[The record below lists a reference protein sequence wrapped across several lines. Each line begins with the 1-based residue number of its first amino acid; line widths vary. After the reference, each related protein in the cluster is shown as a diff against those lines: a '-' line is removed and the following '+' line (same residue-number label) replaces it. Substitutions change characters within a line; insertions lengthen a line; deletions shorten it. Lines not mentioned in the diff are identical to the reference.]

1 MKTNAELRQLLSA
14 LRQKECD
21 ERVNVNFSPYH
32 SQKVIAEC
40 RLNNVQA
47 KIRQVEAEFDRR
59 RDISVPGPTLTS
71 RIIRQ
76 FSESTCA
83 FGFAQAGL
91 FEPYVQGRLL
101 DSPDPFARNPRRLAL
116 KPHEPGQ
123 RTVQWKEE
131 DKAVAT
137 SENGTSTCRDA
148 ETGEDRAVR
157 SKEKGVESK
166 SSEDTCSC
174 EESSS
179 QESLD
184 EGKKK
189 LGLKIDRHGN
199 VIVSSACCSKGVPFF
214 KLATRIVEKMKKVSG
229 EDYAKNEEEE
239 EAKGE
244 GRESRNEEEDS
255 VIEFRSEEIGVD
267 GKEFEII
274 TIDDDDEDTKNKTFD
289 GGKASIKKERESDA
303 DVGEKVGVGIETG
316 TLRKTD
322 IEENSERIEASV
334 DAGFPIKQETESIE
348 RMIDSDYK
356 DIKQEPAEKGESDQK
371 RSTTTAGVEPKEE
384 AVVWESDAKV
394 KAEPKDYVLVTEK
407 EIVRKPDNIES
418 LGVTSSSKETADE
431 KEDDRALKE
440 EPIAENVPIHQE
452 TANQTI
458 ANRQPSRKSSSDLY
472 KTLNYTVI
480 AKPVNPNKQRKKLEC
495 VSNKNEIDSESQKKD
510 RKRNNIQIVSMMTRV
525 KYNRQFVDFWGSND
539 ANERQIERDFS
550 KSVDKENEN
559 DEDDTCL
566 LSKKEHSSMTRSD
579 EQRESVS
586 MVPTSTETN
595 DDIEKNTLAE
605 KMFPKNRRTNGE

>member
-47 KIRQVEAEFDRR
+47 KIRQVETEFDRR

-91 FEPYVQGRLL
+91 FEPYVQARMS

-137 SENGTSTCRDA
+137 SENGTTTCRDA
-148 ETGEDRAVR
+148 ETGEDCVAR

-189 LGLKIDRHGN
+189 LGLRIDRHGN
-199 VIVSSACCSKGVPFF
+199 VIVSSACCSEGVPLF
-214 KLATRIVEKMKKVSG
+214 KLASRIVEKMKQ
-229 EDYAKNEEEE
+229 KNEGEGV
-239 EAKGE
+239 KGE
-244 GRESRNEEEDS
+244 GRESRDEEEDS
-255 VIEFRSEEIGVD
+255 VIEFRIKEIGVD

-274 TIDDDDEDTKNKTFD
+274 TIDDDDEDTKSKTFD
-289 GGKASIKKERESDA
+289 GGKASIKKERESDT

-322 IEENSERIEASV
+322 IEENSEGIEASV

-356 DIKQEPAEKGESDQK
+356 DIKEEPAEKGESDQK
-371 RSTTTAGVEPKEE
+371 RSTTTAGVEPKKET
-384 AVVWESDAKV
+384 VVWESDAKV
-394 KAEPKDYVLVTEK
+394 KAKAKDYVLVTEK

-418 LGVTSSSKETADE
+418 LGVTSSSKETADDE

-440 EPIAENVPIHQE
+440 EPIVENAPMHQE
-452 TANQTI
+452 TVNQTV

-480 AKPVNPNKQRKKLEC
+480 AKPVSPNKQRKELEC

-510 RKRNNIQIVSMMTRV
+510 RKRKNIQIVSMMTRV
-525 KYNRQFVDFWGSND
+525 KYNKQFVDFWGWKN
-539 ANERQIERDFS
+539 ANERQIERDSS

-559 DEDDTCL
+559 DEDDRCL
-566 LSKKEHSSMTRSD
+566 LSKKEHSSVTRSD
-579 EQRESVS
+579 EQRELVS
-586 MVPTSTETN
+586 MIPTSSETN

-605 KMFPKNRRTNGE
+605 KMFPKSGRMNGE

>member
-47 KIRQVEAEFDRR
+47 KIRQVETEFDRR

-91 FEPYVQGRLL
+91 FEPYVQARMS
-101 DSPDPFARNPRRLAL
+101 DSPDPFARNPRKLAL

-137 SENGTSTCRDA
+137 SENGTTTCRDA
-148 ETGEDRAVR
+148 ETGEDCVAR

-189 LGLKIDRHGN
+189 LGLRIDRHGN
-199 VIVSSACCSKGVPFF
+199 VIVSSACCSEGVPLF
-214 KLATRIVEKMKKVSG
+214 KLASRIVEKMKQ
-229 EDYAKNEEEE
+229 KNEGEGV
-239 EAKGE
+239 KGE
-244 GRESRNEEEDS
+244 GRESRDEEEDS
-255 VIEFRSEEIGVD
+255 VIEFRIKEIGVD

-274 TIDDDDEDTKNKTFD
+274 TIDDDDEDTKSKTFD
-289 GGKASIKKERESDA
+289 GGKASIKKERESDT

-322 IEENSERIEASV
+322 IEENSEGIEASV

-356 DIKQEPAEKGESDQK
+356 DIKEEPAEKGESDQK
-371 RSTTTAGVEPKEE
+371 RSTMTAGVEPKKET
-384 AVVWESDAKV
+384 VVWESDAKV
-394 KAEPKDYVLVTEK
+394 KAKAKDYVLVTEK

-418 LGVTSSSKETADE
+418 LGVTSSSKETADDE

-440 EPIAENVPIHQE
+440 EPIVENAPIHQE
-452 TANQTI
+452 TVNQTV

-480 AKPVNPNKQRKKLEC
+480 AKPVSPNKQRKELEC
-495 VSNKNEIDSESQKKD
+495 VSNKNEIDSEPQKKD
-510 RKRNNIQIVSMMTRV
+510 RKRKNIQIVSMMTRV
-525 KYNRQFVDFWGSND
+525 KYNKQFVDFWGWKN
-539 ANERQIERDFS
+539 ANERQIERDSS

-559 DEDDTCL
+559 DEDDRCL
-566 LSKKEHSSMTRSD
+566 LSKKEHSSVTRSD
-579 EQRESVS
+579 EQRELIS
-586 MVPTSTETN
+586 MISTSSETN

-605 KMFPKNRRTNGE
+605 KMFPKSGRMNGE

>member
-47 KIRQVEAEFDRR
+47 KIRQVETEFDRR

-91 FEPYVQGRLL
+91 FEPYVQARMS
-101 DSPDPFARNPRRLAL
+101 DSPDPFARNPRWLAL

-137 SENGTSTCRDA
+137 SENGTTTCRDA
-148 ETGEDRAVR
+148 ETGEDCVAR

-189 LGLKIDRHGN
+189 LGLRIDRHGN
-199 VIVSSACCSKGVPFF
+199 VIVSSACCSEGVPLF
-214 KLATRIVEKMKKVSG
+214 KLASRIVEKMKQ
-229 EDYAKNEEEE
+229 KNEGEGV
-239 EAKGE
+239 KGE
-244 GRESRNEEEDS
+244 GRESRDEEEDS
-255 VIEFRSEEIGVD
+255 VIEFRIKEIGVD

-274 TIDDDDEDTKNKTFD
+274 TIDDDDEDTKSKTFD
-289 GGKASIKKERESDA
+289 GGKASIKKERESDT

-322 IEENSERIEASV
+322 IEENSEGIEASV

-356 DIKQEPAEKGESDQK
+356 DIKEEPAEKGESDQK
-371 RSTTTAGVEPKEE
+371 RSTTTAGVEPKKET
-384 AVVWESDAKV
+384 VVWESDAKV
-394 KAEPKDYVLVTEK
+394 KAKAKDYVLVTEK

-418 LGVTSSSKETADE
+418 LGVTSSSKETADDE

-440 EPIAENVPIHQE
+440 EPIVENAPIHQE
-452 TANQTI
+452 TVNQTV

-480 AKPVNPNKQRKKLEC
+480 AKPVSPNKQRKELEC

-510 RKRNNIQIVSMMTRV
+510 RKRKNMQIVSMMTRV
-525 KYNRQFVDFWGSND
+525 KYNKQFVDFWGWKN
-539 ANERQIERDFS
+539 ANERQIERDSS

-559 DEDDTCL
+559 DEDDRCL
-566 LSKKEHSSMTRSD
+566 LSKKEHSSVTRSD
-579 EQRESVS
+579 EQRELIS
-586 MVPTSTETN
+586 MISTSSETN

-605 KMFPKNRRTNGE
+605 KMFPKSGRMNGE

>member
-47 KIRQVEAEFDRR
+47 KIRQVETEFDRR

-91 FEPYVQGRLL
+91 FEPYVQARMS
-101 DSPDPFARNPRRLAL
+101 DSPDPFARNPRWLAL

-137 SENGTSTCRDA
+137 SENGTTTCRDA
-148 ETGEDRAVR
+148 ETGEDCVAR

-189 LGLKIDRHGN
+189 LGLRIDRHGN
-199 VIVSSACCSKGVPFF
+199 VIVSSACCSEGVPLF
-214 KLATRIVEKMKKVSG
+214 KLASRIVEKMKQ
-229 EDYAKNEEEE
+229 KNEGEGV
-239 EAKGE
+239 KGE
-244 GRESRNEEEDS
+244 GRESRDEEEDS
-255 VIEFRSEEIGVD
+255 VIEFRIKEIGVD

-274 TIDDDDEDTKNKTFD
+274 TIDDDDEDTKSKTFD
-289 GGKASIKKERESDA
+289 GGKASIKKERESDT

-322 IEENSERIEASV
+322 IEENSEGIEASV

-356 DIKQEPAEKGESDQK
+356 DIKEEPAEKGESDQK
-371 RSTTTAGVEPKEE
+371 RSTTTAGVEPKKET
-384 AVVWESDAKV
+384 VVWESDAKV
-394 KAEPKDYVLVTEK
+394 KAKAKDYVLVTEK

-418 LGVTSSSKETADE
+418 LGVTSSSKETAADE
-431 KEDDRALKE
+431 KEDGRALKE
-440 EPIAENVPIHQE
+440 EPIVENAPIHQE
-452 TANQTI
+452 TVNQTV

-480 AKPVNPNKQRKKLEC
+480 AKPVSPNKQRKELEC

-510 RKRNNIQIVSMMTRV
+510 RKRKNIQIVSMMTRV
-525 KYNRQFVDFWGSND
+525 KYNKQFVDFWGWKN
-539 ANERQIERDFS
+539 ANERQIERDSS

-559 DEDDTCL
+559 DEDDRCL
-566 LSKKEHSSMTRSD
+566 LSKKEHSSVTRSD
-579 EQRESVS
+579 EQRELIS
-586 MVPTSTETN
+586 MIPTSSETN

-605 KMFPKNRRTNGE
+605 KMFPKSGRMNGE

>member
-47 KIRQVEAEFDRR
+47 KIRQVETEFDRR

-91 FEPYVQGRLL
+91 FEPYVQARMS

-137 SENGTSTCRDA
+137 SENGTTTCRDA
-148 ETGEDRAVR
+148 ETGEDCVAR

-189 LGLKIDRHGN
+189 LGLRIDRHGN
-199 VIVSSACCSKGVPFF
+199 VIVSSACCSEGVPLF
-214 KLATRIVEKMKKVSG
+214 KLASRIVEKMKQ
-229 EDYAKNEEEE
+229 KNEGEGV
-239 EAKGE
+239 KGE
-244 GRESRNEEEDS
+244 GRESRDEEEDS
-255 VIEFRSEEIGVD
+255 VIEFRIKEIGVD

-274 TIDDDDEDTKNKTFD
+274 TIDDDDEDTKSKTFD
-289 GGKASIKKERESDA
+289 GGKASIKKERESDT

-322 IEENSERIEASV
+322 IEENSEGIEASV

-356 DIKQEPAEKGESDQK
+356 DIKEEPAEKGESDQK
-371 RSTTTAGVEPKEE
+371 RSTTTAGVEPKKET
-384 AVVWESDAKV
+384 VVWESDAKV
-394 KAEPKDYVLVTEK
+394 KAKAKDYVLVTEK

-418 LGVTSSSKETADE
+418 LGVTSSSKETTDDE

-440 EPIAENVPIHQE
+440 EPIVENAPIHQE
-452 TANQTI
+452 TVNQTV

-480 AKPVNPNKQRKKLEC
+480 AKPVSPNKQRKELEC

-510 RKRNNIQIVSMMTRV
+510 RKRKNIQIVSMMTRV
-525 KYNRQFVDFWGSND
+525 KYNKQFVDFWGWKN
-539 ANERQIERDFS
+539 ANERQIERDSS

-559 DEDDTCL
+559 DEDDRCL
-566 LSKKEHSSMTRSD
+566 LSKKEHSSVTRSD
-579 EQRESVS
+579 EQRELIS
-586 MVPTSTETN
+586 MISTSSETN

-605 KMFPKNRRTNGE
+605 KMFPKSGRMNGE

>member
-47 KIRQVEAEFDRR
+47 KIRQVETEFDRR

-91 FEPYVQGRLL
+91 FEPYVQARMS
-101 DSPDPFARNPRRLAL
+101 DSPDPFARNPRWLAL

-137 SENGTSTCRDA
+137 SENGTTTCRDA
-148 ETGEDRAVR
+148 ETGEDCVAR

-189 LGLKIDRHGN
+189 LGLRIDRHGN
-199 VIVSSACCSKGVPFF
+199 VIVSSACCSEGVPLF
-214 KLATRIVEKMKKVSG
+214 KLASRIVEKMKQ
-229 EDYAKNEEEE
+229 KNEGEGV
-239 EAKGE
+239 KGE
-244 GRESRNEEEDS
+244 GRESRDEEEDS
-255 VIEFRSEEIGVD
+255 VIEFRIKEIGVD

-274 TIDDDDEDTKNKTFD
+274 TIDDDDEDTKSKTFD
-289 GGKASIKKERESDA
+289 GGKASIKKERESDT

-322 IEENSERIEASV
+322 IEENSEGIEASV

-356 DIKQEPAEKGESDQK
+356 DIKEEPAEKGESDQK
-371 RSTTTAGVEPKEE
+371 RSTTTAGVEPKKET
-384 AVVWESDAKV
+384 VVWESDAKV
-394 KAEPKDYVLVTEK
+394 KAKAKDYVLVTEK

-418 LGVTSSSKETADE
+418 LGVTSSSKETTDDE

-440 EPIAENVPIHQE
+440 EPIVENAPIHQE
-452 TANQTI
+452 TVNQTV

-480 AKPVNPNKQRKKLEC
+480 AKPVSPNKQRKELEC

-510 RKRNNIQIVSMMTRV
+510 RKRKNIQIVSMMTRV
-525 KYNRQFVDFWGSND
+525 KYNKQFVDFWGWKN
-539 ANERQIERDFS
+539 ANERQIERDSS

-559 DEDDTCL
+559 DEDDRCL
-566 LSKKEHSSMTRSD
+566 LSKKEHSSVTRSD
-579 EQRESVS
+579 EQRELIS
-586 MVPTSTETN
+586 MISTSSETN

-605 KMFPKNRRTNGE
+605 KMFPKSGRMNGE

>member
-47 KIRQVEAEFDRR
+47 KIRQVETEFDRR

-91 FEPYVQGRLL
+91 FEPYMQARMS

-137 SENGTSTCRDA
+137 SENGTTTCRDA
-148 ETGEDRAVR
+148 ETGEDCVAR

-189 LGLKIDRHGN
+189 LGLRIDRHGN
-199 VIVSSACCSKGVPFF
+199 VIVSSACCSEGVPLF
-214 KLATRIVEKMKKVSG
+214 KLASRIVEKMKQ
-229 EDYAKNEEEE
+229 KNEGEGV
-239 EAKGE
+239 KGE
-244 GRESRNEEEDS
+244 GRESRDEEEDS
-255 VIEFRSEEIGVD
+255 VIEFRIKEIGVD

-274 TIDDDDEDTKNKTFD
+274 TIDDDDEDTKSKTFD
-289 GGKASIKKERESDA
+289 GGKASIKKERESDT

-322 IEENSERIEASV
+322 IEENSEGIEASV

-356 DIKQEPAEKGESDQK
+356 DIKEEPAEKGESDQK
-371 RSTTTAGVEPKEE
+371 RSTTTAGVEPKKET
-384 AVVWESDAKV
+384 VVWESDAKV
-394 KAEPKDYVLVTEK
+394 KAKAKDYVLVTEK

-418 LGVTSSSKETADE
+418 LGVTSSSKETADDE

-440 EPIAENVPIHQE
+440 EPIVENAPIHQE
-452 TANQTI
+452 TVNQTV

-480 AKPVNPNKQRKKLEC
+480 AKPVSPNKQRKELEC

-510 RKRNNIQIVSMMTRV
+510 RKRKNMQIVSMMTRV
-525 KYNRQFVDFWGSND
+525 KYNKQFVDFWGWKN
-539 ANERQIERDFS
+539 ANERQIERDSS

-559 DEDDTCL
+559 DEDDRCL
-566 LSKKEHSSMTRSD
+566 LSKKEHSSVTRSD
-579 EQRESVS
+579 EQRELIS
-586 MVPTSTETN
+586 MIPTSSETN

-605 KMFPKNRRTNGE
+605 KMFPKSGRMNGE

>member
-47 KIRQVEAEFDRR
+47 KIRQVETEFDRR

-91 FEPYVQGRLL
+91 FEPYVQARMS

-137 SENGTSTCRDA
+137 SENGTTTCRDA
-148 ETGEDRAVR
+148 ETGEDCVAR

-189 LGLKIDRHGN
+189 LGLRIDRHGN
-199 VIVSSACCSKGVPFF
+199 VIVSSACCSEGVPLF
-214 KLATRIVEKMKKVSG
+214 KLASRIVEKMKQ
-229 EDYAKNEEEE
+229 KNEGEGV
-239 EAKGE
+239 KGE
-244 GRESRNEEEDS
+244 GRESRDEEEDS
-255 VIEFRSEEIGVD
+255 VIEFRIKEIGVD

-274 TIDDDDEDTKNKTFD
+274 TIDDDDEDTKSKTFD
-289 GGKASIKKERESDA
+289 GGKASIKKERESDT

-322 IEENSERIEASV
+322 IEENSEGIEASV

-356 DIKQEPAEKGESDQK
+356 DIKEEPAEKGESDQK
-371 RSTTTAGVEPKEE
+371 RSTMTAGVEPKKET
-384 AVVWESDAKV
+384 VVWESDAKV
-394 KAEPKDYVLVTEK
+394 KAKAKDYVLVTEK

-418 LGVTSSSKETADE
+418 LGVTSSSKETTDDE

-440 EPIAENVPIHQE
+440 EPIVENAPIHQE
-452 TANQTI
+452 TVNQTV

-480 AKPVNPNKQRKKLEC
+480 AKPVSPNKQRKELEC
-495 VSNKNEIDSESQKKD
+495 VSNKNEIDSEPQKKD
-510 RKRNNIQIVSMMTRV
+510 RKRKNIQIVSMMTRV
-525 KYNRQFVDFWGSND
+525 KYNKQFVDFWGWKN
-539 ANERQIERDFS
+539 ANERQIERDSS

-559 DEDDTCL
+559 DEDDRCL
-566 LSKKEHSSMTRSD
+566 LSKKEHSSVTRSD
-579 EQRESVS
+579 EQRELIS
-586 MVPTSTETN
+586 MIPTSSETN

-605 KMFPKNRRTNGE
+605 KMFPKSGRMNGE

>member
-47 KIRQVEAEFDRR
+47 KIRQVETEFDRR

-91 FEPYVQGRLL
+91 FEPYVQARMS
-101 DSPDPFARNPRRLAL
+101 DSPDPFARNPRWLAL

-137 SENGTSTCRDA
+137 SENGTTTCRDA
-148 ETGEDRAVR
+148 ETGEDCVAR

-189 LGLKIDRHGN
+189 LGLRIDRHGN
-199 VIVSSACCSKGVPFF
+199 VIVSSACCSEGVPLF
-214 KLATRIVEKMKKVSG
+214 KLASRIVEKMKQ
-229 EDYAKNEEEE
+229 KNEGEGV
-239 EAKGE
+239 KGE
-244 GRESRNEEEDS
+244 GRESRDEEEDS
-255 VIEFRSEEIGVD
+255 VIEFRIKEIGVD

-274 TIDDDDEDTKNKTFD
+274 TIDDDDEDTKSKTFD
-289 GGKASIKKERESDA
+289 GGKASIKKERESDT

-322 IEENSERIEASV
+322 IEENSEGIEASV

-356 DIKQEPAEKGESDQK
+356 DIKEEPAEKGESDQK
-371 RSTTTAGVEPKEE
+371 RSTTTAGVEPKKET
-384 AVVWESDAKV
+384 VVWESDAKV
-394 KAEPKDYVLVTEK
+394 KAKAKDYVLVTEK

-418 LGVTSSSKETADE
+418 LGVTSSSKETADDE

-440 EPIAENVPIHQE
+440 EPIVENAPIHQE
-452 TANQTI
+452 TVNQTV

-480 AKPVNPNKQRKKLEC
+480 AKPVSPNKQRKELEC

-510 RKRNNIQIVSMMTRV
+510 RKRKNIQIVSMMTRV
-525 KYNRQFVDFWGSND
+525 KYNKQFVDFWGWKN
-539 ANERQIERDFS
+539 ANERQIERDSS

-559 DEDDTCL
+559 DEDDRCL
-566 LSKKEHSSMTRSD
+566 LSKKEHSSVTRSD
-579 EQRESVS
+579 EQRELIS
-586 MVPTSTETN
+586 MIPTSSETN

-605 KMFPKNRRTNGE
+605 KMFPKSGRMNGE

>member
-47 KIRQVEAEFDRR
+47 KIRQVETEFDRR

-91 FEPYVQGRLL
+91 FEPYVQARMS

-137 SENGTSTCRDA
+137 SENGTTTCRDA
-148 ETGEDRAVR
+148 ETGEDCVAR

-189 LGLKIDRHGN
+189 LGLRIDRHGN
-199 VIVSSACCSKGVPFF
+199 VIVSSACCSEGVPLF
-214 KLATRIVEKMKKVSG
+214 KLASRIVEKMKQ
-229 EDYAKNEEEE
+229 KNEGEGV
-239 EAKGE
+239 KGE
-244 GRESRNEEEDS
+244 GRESRDEEEDS
-255 VIEFRSEEIGVD
+255 VIEFRIKEIGVD

-274 TIDDDDEDTKNKTFD
+274 TIDDDDEDTKSKTFD
-289 GGKASIKKERESDA
+289 GGKASIKKERESDT

-322 IEENSERIEASV
+322 IEENSEGIEASV

-356 DIKQEPAEKGESDQK
+356 DIKEEPAEKGESDQK
-371 RSTTTAGVEPKEE
+371 RSTTTAGVEPKKET
-384 AVVWESDAKV
+384 VVWESDAKV
-394 KAEPKDYVLVTEK
+394 KAKAKDYVLVTEK

-418 LGVTSSSKETADE
+418 LGVTSSSKETTDDE

-440 EPIAENVPIHQE
+440 EPIVENAPIHQE
-452 TANQTI
+452 TVNQTV

-480 AKPVNPNKQRKKLEC
+480 AKPVSPNKQRKELEC

-510 RKRNNIQIVSMMTRV
+510 RKRKNIQIVSMMTRV
-525 KYNRQFVDFWGSND
+525 KYNKQFVDFWGWKN
-539 ANERQIERDFS
+539 ANERQIERDSS

-559 DEDDTCL
+559 DEDDRCL
-566 LSKKEHSSMTRSD
+566 LSKKEHSSVTRSD
-579 EQRESVS
+579 EQRELIS
-586 MVPTSTETN
+586 MIPTSSETN

-605 KMFPKNRRTNGE
+605 KMFPKSGRMNGE

>member
-47 KIRQVEAEFDRR
+47 KIRQVETEFDRR

-91 FEPYVQGRLL
+91 FEPYVQARMS
-101 DSPDPFARNPRRLAL
+101 DSPDPFARNPRKLAL

-137 SENGTSTCRDA
+137 SENGTTTCRDA
-148 ETGEDRAVR
+148 ETGEDCVAR

-189 LGLKIDRHGN
+189 LGLRIDRHGN
-199 VIVSSACCSKGVPFF
+199 VIVSSACCSEGVPLF
-214 KLATRIVEKMKKVSG
+214 KLASRIVEKMKQ
-229 EDYAKNEEEE
+229 KNEGEGV
-239 EAKGE
+239 KGE
-244 GRESRNEEEDS
+244 GRESRDEEEDS
-255 VIEFRSEEIGVD
+255 VIEFRIKEIGVD

-274 TIDDDDEDTKNKTFD
+274 TIDDDDEDTKSKTFD
-289 GGKASIKKERESDA
+289 GGKASIKKERESDT

-322 IEENSERIEASV
+322 IEENSEGIEASV

-356 DIKQEPAEKGESDQK
+356 DIKEEPAEKGESDQK
-371 RSTTTAGVEPKEE
+371 RSTTTAGVEPKKET
-384 AVVWESDAKV
+384 VVWESDAKV
-394 KAEPKDYVLVTEK
+394 KAKAKDYVLVTEK

-418 LGVTSSSKETADE
+418 LGVTSSSKETTDDE

-440 EPIAENVPIHQE
+440 EPIVENAPIHQE
-452 TANQTI
+452 TVNQTV

-480 AKPVNPNKQRKKLEC
+480 AKPVSPNKQRKELEC

-510 RKRNNIQIVSMMTRV
+510 RKRKNIQIVSMMTRV
-525 KYNRQFVDFWGSND
+525 KYNKQFVDFWGWKN
-539 ANERQIERDFS
+539 ANERQIERDSS

-559 DEDDTCL
+559 DEDDRCL
-566 LSKKEHSSMTRSD
+566 LSKKEHSSVTRSD
-579 EQRESVS
+579 EQRELIS
-586 MVPTSTETN
+586 MIPTSSETN

-605 KMFPKNRRTNGE
+605 KMFPKSGRMNGE

>member
-47 KIRQVEAEFDRR
+47 KIRQVETEFDRR

-91 FEPYVQGRLL
+91 FEPYVQARMS

-137 SENGTSTCRDA
+137 SENGTTTCRDA
-148 ETGEDRAVR
+148 ETGEDCVAR

-189 LGLKIDRHGN
+189 LGLRIDRHGN
-199 VIVSSACCSKGVPFF
+199 VIVSSACCSEGVPLF
-214 KLATRIVEKMKKVSG
+214 KLASRIVEKMKQ
-229 EDYAKNEEEE
+229 KNEGEGV
-239 EAKGE
+239 KGE
-244 GRESRNEEEDS
+244 GRESRDEEEDS
-255 VIEFRSEEIGVD
+255 VIEFRIKEIGVD

-274 TIDDDDEDTKNKTFD
+274 TIDDDDEDTKSKTFD
-289 GGKASIKKERESDA
+289 GGKASIKKERESDT

-322 IEENSERIEASV
+322 IEENSEGIEASV

-356 DIKQEPAEKGESDQK
+356 DIKEEPAEKGESDQK
-371 RSTTTAGVEPKEE
+371 RSTTTAGVEPKKET
-384 AVVWESDAKV
+384 VVWESDAKV
-394 KAEPKDYVLVTEK
+394 KAKAKDYVLVTEK

-418 LGVTSSSKETADE
+418 LGVTSSSKETAADE
-431 KEDDRALKE
+431 KEDGRALKE
-440 EPIAENVPIHQE
+440 EPIVENAPIHQE
-452 TANQTI
+452 TVNQTV

-480 AKPVNPNKQRKKLEC
+480 AKPVSPNKQRKELEC

-510 RKRNNIQIVSMMTRV
+510 RKRKNIQIVSMMTRV
-525 KYNRQFVDFWGSND
+525 KYNKQFVDFWGWKN
-539 ANERQIERDFS
+539 ANERQIERDSS

-559 DEDDTCL
+559 DEDDRCL
-566 LSKKEHSSMTRSD
+566 LSKKEHSSVTRSD
-579 EQRESVS
+579 EQRELIS
-586 MVPTSTETN
+586 MISTSSETN

-605 KMFPKNRRTNGE
+605 KMFPKSGRMNGE

>member
-1 MKTNAELRQLLSA
+1 MS
-14 LRQKECD
+14 
-21 ERVNVNFSPYH
+21 
-32 SQKVIAEC
+32 
-40 RLNNVQA
+40 
-47 KIRQVEAEFDRR
+47 
-59 RDISVPGPTLTS
+59 
-71 RIIRQ
+71 
-76 FSESTCA
+76 
-83 FGFAQAGL
+83 
-91 FEPYVQGRLL
+91 
-101 DSPDPFARNPRRLAL
+101 DSPDPFARNPRWLAL

-137 SENGTSTCRDA
+137 SENGTTTCRDA
-148 ETGEDRAVR
+148 ETGEDCVAR

-189 LGLKIDRHGN
+189 LGLRIDRHGN
-199 VIVSSACCSKGVPFF
+199 VIVSSACCSEGVPLF
-214 KLATRIVEKMKKVSG
+214 KLASRIVEKMKQ
-229 EDYAKNEEEE
+229 KNEGEGV
-239 EAKGE
+239 KGE
-244 GRESRNEEEDS
+244 GRESRDEEEDS
-255 VIEFRSEEIGVD
+255 VIEFRIKEIGVD

-274 TIDDDDEDTKNKTFD
+274 TIDDDDEDTKSKTFD
-289 GGKASIKKERESDA
+289 GGKASIKKERESDT

-322 IEENSERIEASV
+322 IEENSEGIEASV

-356 DIKQEPAEKGESDQK
+356 DIKEEPAEKGESDQK
-371 RSTTTAGVEPKEE
+371 RSTTTAGVEPKKET
-384 AVVWESDAKV
+384 VVWESDAKV
-394 KAEPKDYVLVTEK
+394 KAKAKDYVLVTEK

-418 LGVTSSSKETADE
+418 LGVTSSSKETTDDE

-440 EPIAENVPIHQE
+440 EPIVENAPIHQE
-452 TANQTI
+452 TVNQTV

-480 AKPVNPNKQRKKLEC
+480 AKPVSPNKQRKELEC

-510 RKRNNIQIVSMMTRV
+510 RKRKNIQIVSMMTRV
-525 KYNRQFVDFWGSND
+525 KYNKQFVDFWGWKN
-539 ANERQIERDFS
+539 ANERQIERDSS

-559 DEDDTCL
+559 DEDDRCL
-566 LSKKEHSSMTRSD
+566 LSKKEHSSVTRSD
-579 EQRESVS
+579 EQRELIS
-586 MVPTSTETN
+586 MISTSSETN

-605 KMFPKNRRTNGE
+605 KMFPKSGRMNGE

>member
-47 KIRQVEAEFDRR
+47 KIRQVETEFDRR

-91 FEPYVQGRLL
+91 FEPYVQARMS

-137 SENGTSTCRDA
+137 SENGTTTCRDA
-148 ETGEDRAVR
+148 ETGEDCVAR

-189 LGLKIDRHGN
+189 LGLRIDRHGN
-199 VIVSSACCSKGVPFF
+199 VIVSSACCSEGVPLF
-214 KLATRIVEKMKKVSG
+214 KLASRIVEKMKQ
-229 EDYAKNEEEE
+229 KNEGEGV
-239 EAKGE
+239 KGE
-244 GRESRNEEEDS
+244 GRESRDEEEDS
-255 VIEFRSEEIGVD
+255 VIEFRIKEIGVD

-274 TIDDDDEDTKNKTFD
+274 TIDDDDEDTKSKTFD
-289 GGKASIKKERESDA
+289 GGKASIKKERESDT

-322 IEENSERIEASV
+322 IEENSEGIEASV

-356 DIKQEPAEKGESDQK
+356 DIKEEPAEKGESDQK
-371 RSTTTAGVEPKEE
+371 RSTTTAGVEPKKET
-384 AVVWESDAKV
+384 VVWESDAKV
-394 KAEPKDYVLVTEK
+394 KAKAKDYVLVTEK

-418 LGVTSSSKETADE
+418 LGVTSSSKETAADE
-431 KEDDRALKE
+431 KEDGRALKE
-440 EPIAENVPIHQE
+440 EPIVENAPIHQE
-452 TANQTI
+452 TVNQTV

-480 AKPVNPNKQRKKLEC
+480 AKPVSPNKQRKELEC

-510 RKRNNIQIVSMMTRV
+510 RKRKNIQIVSMMTRV
-525 KYNRQFVDFWGSND
+525 KYNKQFVDFWGWKN
-539 ANERQIERDFS
+539 ANERQIERDSS

-559 DEDDTCL
+559 DEDDRCL
-566 LSKKEHSSMTRSD
+566 LSKKEHSSVTRSD
-579 EQRESVS
+579 EQRELIS
-586 MVPTSTETN
+586 MIPTSSETN

-605 KMFPKNRRTNGE
+605 KMFPKSGRMNGE

>member
-47 KIRQVEAEFDRR
+47 KIRQVETEFDRR

-91 FEPYVQGRLL
+91 FEPYVQARMS

-137 SENGTSTCRDA
+137 SENGTTTCRDA
-148 ETGEDRAVR
+148 ETGEDCVAR

-189 LGLKIDRHGN
+189 LGLRIDRHGN
-199 VIVSSACCSKGVPFF
+199 VIVSSACCSEGVPLF
-214 KLATRIVEKMKKVSG
+214 KLASRIVEKMKQ
-229 EDYAKNEEEE
+229 KNEGEGV
-239 EAKGE
+239 KGE
-244 GRESRNEEEDS
+244 GRESRDEEEDS
-255 VIEFRSEEIGVD
+255 VIEFRIKEIGVD

-274 TIDDDDEDTKNKTFD
+274 TIDDDDEDTKSKTFD
-289 GGKASIKKERESDA
+289 GGKASIKKERESDT

-322 IEENSERIEASV
+322 IEENSEGIEASV

-356 DIKQEPAEKGESDQK
+356 DIKEEPAEKGESDQK
-371 RSTTTAGVEPKEE
+371 RSTTTAGVEPKKET
-384 AVVWESDAKV
+384 VVWESDAKV
-394 KAEPKDYVLVTEK
+394 KAKAKDYVLVTEK

-418 LGVTSSSKETADE
+418 LGVTSSSKETADDE
-431 KEDDRALKE
+431 KEDGRALKE
-440 EPIAENVPIHQE
+440 EPIVENAPIHQE
-452 TANQTI
+452 TVNQTV

-480 AKPVNPNKQRKKLEC
+480 AKPVSPNKQRKELEC

-510 RKRNNIQIVSMMTRV
+510 RKRKNIQIVSMMTRV
-525 KYNRQFVDFWGSND
+525 KYNKQFVDFWGWKN
-539 ANERQIERDFS
+539 ANERQIERDSS

-559 DEDDTCL
+559 DEDDRCL
-566 LSKKEHSSMTRSD
+566 LSKKEHSSVTRSD
-579 EQRESVS
+579 EQRELIS
-586 MVPTSTETN
+586 MISTSSETN

-605 KMFPKNRRTNGE
+605 KMFPKSGRMNGE

>member
-47 KIRQVEAEFDRR
+47 KIRQVETEFDRR

-91 FEPYVQGRLL
+91 FEPYVQARMS
-101 DSPDPFARNPRRLAL
+101 DSPDPFARNPRKLAL

-137 SENGTSTCRDA
+137 SENGTTTCRDA
-148 ETGEDRAVR
+148 ETGEDCVAR

-189 LGLKIDRHGN
+189 LGLRIDRHGN
-199 VIVSSACCSKGVPFF
+199 VIVSSACCSEGVPLF
-214 KLATRIVEKMKKVSG
+214 KLASRIVEKMKQ
-229 EDYAKNEEEE
+229 KNEGEGV
-239 EAKGE
+239 KGE
-244 GRESRNEEEDS
+244 GRESRDEEEDS
-255 VIEFRSEEIGVD
+255 VIEFRIKEIGVD

-274 TIDDDDEDTKNKTFD
+274 TIDDDDEDTKSKTFD
-289 GGKASIKKERESDA
+289 GGKASIKKERESDT

-322 IEENSERIEASV
+322 IEENSEGIEASV

-356 DIKQEPAEKGESDQK
+356 DIKEEPAEKGESDQK
-371 RSTTTAGVEPKEE
+371 RSTTTAGVEPKKET
-384 AVVWESDAKV
+384 VVWESDAKV
-394 KAEPKDYVLVTEK
+394 KAKAKDYVLVTEK

-418 LGVTSSSKETADE
+418 LGVTSSSKETADDE
-431 KEDDRALKE
+431 KEDGRALKE
-440 EPIAENVPIHQE
+440 EPIVENAPIHQE
-452 TANQTI
+452 TVNQTV

-480 AKPVNPNKQRKKLEC
+480 AKPVSPNKQRKELEC

-510 RKRNNIQIVSMMTRV
+510 RKRKNIQIVSMMTRV
-525 KYNRQFVDFWGSND
+525 KYNKQFVDFWGWKN
-539 ANERQIERDFS
+539 ANERQIERDSS

-559 DEDDTCL
+559 DEDDRCL
-566 LSKKEHSSMTRSD
+566 LSKKEHSSVTRSD
-579 EQRESVS
+579 EQRELIS
-586 MVPTSTETN
+586 MIPTSSETN

-605 KMFPKNRRTNGE
+605 KMFPKSGRMNGE

>member
-47 KIRQVEAEFDRR
+47 KIRQVETEFDRR

-91 FEPYVQGRLL
+91 FEPYVQARMS

-137 SENGTSTCRDA
+137 SENGTTTCRDA
-148 ETGEDRAVR
+148 ETGEDCVAR

-189 LGLKIDRHGN
+189 LGLRIDRHGN
-199 VIVSSACCSKGVPFF
+199 VIVSSACCSEGVPLF
-214 KLATRIVEKMKKVSG
+214 KLASRIVEKMKQ
-229 EDYAKNEEEE
+229 KNEGEGV
-239 EAKGE
+239 KGE
-244 GRESRNEEEDS
+244 GRESRDEEEDS
-255 VIEFRSEEIGVD
+255 VIEFRIKEIGVD

-274 TIDDDDEDTKNKTFD
+274 TIDDDDEDTKSKTFD
-289 GGKASIKKERESDA
+289 GGKASIKKERESDT

-322 IEENSERIEASV
+322 IEENSEGIEASV

-356 DIKQEPAEKGESDQK
+356 DIKEEPAEKGESDQK
-371 RSTTTAGVEPKEE
+371 RSTTTAGVEPKKET
-384 AVVWESDAKV
+384 VVWESDAKV
-394 KAEPKDYVLVTEK
+394 KAKAKDYVLVTEK

-418 LGVTSSSKETADE
+418 LGVTSSSKETADDE

-440 EPIAENVPIHQE
+440 EPIVENAPIHQE
-452 TANQTI
+452 TVNQTV

-480 AKPVNPNKQRKKLEC
+480 AKPVSPNKQRKELEC

-510 RKRNNIQIVSMMTRV
+510 RKRKNIQIVSMMTRV
-525 KYNRQFVDFWGSND
+525 KYNKQFVDFWGWKN
-539 ANERQIERDFS
+539 ANERQIERDSS

-559 DEDDTCL
+559 DEDDRCL
-566 LSKKEHSSMTRSD
+566 LSKKEHSSVTRSD
-579 EQRESVS
+579 EQRELIS
-586 MVPTSTETN
+586 MISTSSETN

-605 KMFPKNRRTNGE
+605 KMFPKSGRMNGE

>member
-47 KIRQVEAEFDRR
+47 KIRQVETEFDRR

-91 FEPYVQGRLL
+91 FEPYVQARMS
-101 DSPDPFARNPRRLAL
+101 DSPDPFARNPRKLAL

-137 SENGTSTCRDA
+137 SENGTTTCRDA
-148 ETGEDRAVR
+148 ETGEDCVAR

-189 LGLKIDRHGN
+189 LGLRIDRHGN
-199 VIVSSACCSKGVPFF
+199 VIVSSACCSEGVPLF
-214 KLATRIVEKMKKVSG
+214 KLASRIVEKMKQ
-229 EDYAKNEEEE
+229 KNEGEGV
-239 EAKGE
+239 KGE
-244 GRESRNEEEDS
+244 GRESRDEEEDS
-255 VIEFRSEEIGVD
+255 VIEFRIKEIGVD

-274 TIDDDDEDTKNKTFD
+274 TIDDDDEDTKSKTFD
-289 GGKASIKKERESDA
+289 GGKASIKKERESDT

-322 IEENSERIEASV
+322 IEENSEGIEASV

-356 DIKQEPAEKGESDQK
+356 DIKEEPAEKGESDQK
-371 RSTTTAGVEPKEE
+371 RSTTTAGVEPKKET
-384 AVVWESDAKV
+384 VVWESDAKV
-394 KAEPKDYVLVTEK
+394 KAKAKDYVLVTEK

-418 LGVTSSSKETADE
+418 LGVTSSSKETADDE

-440 EPIAENVPIHQE
+440 EPIVENAPIHQE
-452 TANQTI
+452 TVNQTV

-480 AKPVNPNKQRKKLEC
+480 AKPVSPNKQRKELEC

-510 RKRNNIQIVSMMTRV
+510 RKRKNIQIVSMMTRV
-525 KYNRQFVDFWGSND
+525 KYNKQFVDFWGWKN
-539 ANERQIERDFS
+539 ANERQIERDSS

-559 DEDDTCL
+559 DEDDRCL
-566 LSKKEHSSMTRSD
+566 LSKKEHSSVTRSD
-579 EQRESVS
+579 EQRELIS
-586 MVPTSTETN
+586 MIPTSSETN

-605 KMFPKNRRTNGE
+605 KMFPKSGRMNGE

>member
-47 KIRQVEAEFDRR
+47 KIRQVETEFDRR

-91 FEPYVQGRLL
+91 FEPYVQARMS
-101 DSPDPFARNPRRLAL
+101 DSPDPFARNPRWLAL

-137 SENGTSTCRDA
+137 SENGTTTCRDA
-148 ETGEDRAVR
+148 ETGEDCVAR

-189 LGLKIDRHGN
+189 LGLRIDRHGN
-199 VIVSSACCSKGVPFF
+199 VIVSSACCSEGVPLF
-214 KLATRIVEKMKKVSG
+214 KLASRIVEKMKQ
-229 EDYAKNEEEE
+229 KNEGEGV
-239 EAKGE
+239 KGE
-244 GRESRNEEEDS
+244 GRESRDEEEDS
-255 VIEFRSEEIGVD
+255 VIEFRIKEIGVD

-274 TIDDDDEDTKNKTFD
+274 TIDDDDEDTKSKTFD
-289 GGKASIKKERESDA
+289 GGKASIKKERESDT

-322 IEENSERIEASV
+322 IEENSEGIEASV

-356 DIKQEPAEKGESDQK
+356 DIKEEPAEKGESDQK
-371 RSTTTAGVEPKEE
+371 RSTTTAGVEPKKET
-384 AVVWESDAKV
+384 VVWESDAKV
-394 KAEPKDYVLVTEK
+394 KAKAKDYVLVTEK

-418 LGVTSSSKETADE
+418 LGVTSSSKETADDE

-440 EPIAENVPIHQE
+440 EPIVENAPIHQE
-452 TANQTI
+452 TVNQTV

-480 AKPVNPNKQRKKLEC
+480 AKPVSPNKQRKELEC

-510 RKRNNIQIVSMMTRV
+510 RKRKNIQIVSMMTRV
-525 KYNRQFVDFWGSND
+525 KYNKQFVDFWGWKN
-539 ANERQIERDFS
+539 ANERQIERDSS

-559 DEDDTCL
+559 DEDDRCL
-566 LSKKEHSSMTRSD
+566 LSKKEHSSVTRSD
-579 EQRESVS
+579 EQRELIS
-586 MVPTSTETN
+586 MISTSSETN

-605 KMFPKNRRTNGE
+605 KMFPKSGRMNGE

>member
-47 KIRQVEAEFDRR
+47 KIRQVETEFDRR

-91 FEPYVQGRLL
+91 FEPYVQARMS
-101 DSPDPFARNPRRLAL
+101 DSPDPFARNPRWLAL

-137 SENGTSTCRDA
+137 SENGTTTCRDA
-148 ETGEDRAVR
+148 ETGEDCVAR

-189 LGLKIDRHGN
+189 LGLRIDRHGN
-199 VIVSSACCSKGVPFF
+199 VIVSSACCSEGVPLF
-214 KLATRIVEKMKKVSG
+214 KLASRIVEKMKQ
-229 EDYAKNEEEE
+229 KNEGEGV
-239 EAKGE
+239 KGE
-244 GRESRNEEEDS
+244 GRESRDEEEDS
-255 VIEFRSEEIGVD
+255 VIEFRIKEIGVD

-274 TIDDDDEDTKNKTFD
+274 TIDDDDEDTKSKTFD
-289 GGKASIKKERESDA
+289 GGKASIKKERESDT

-322 IEENSERIEASV
+322 IEENSEGIEASV

-356 DIKQEPAEKGESDQK
+356 DIKEEPAEKGESDQK
-371 RSTTTAGVEPKEE
+371 RSTTTAGVEPKKET
-384 AVVWESDAKV
+384 VVWESDAKV
-394 KAEPKDYVLVTEK
+394 KAKAKDYVLVTEK

-418 LGVTSSSKETADE
+418 LGVTSSSKETTDDE

-440 EPIAENVPIHQE
+440 EPIVENAPIHQE
-452 TANQTI
+452 TVNQTV

-480 AKPVNPNKQRKKLEC
+480 AKPVSPNKQRKELEC

-510 RKRNNIQIVSMMTRV
+510 RKRKNIQIVSMMTRV
-525 KYNRQFVDFWGSND
+525 KYNKQFVDFWGWKN
-539 ANERQIERDFS
+539 ANERQIERDSS

-559 DEDDTCL
+559 DEDDRCL
-566 LSKKEHSSMTRSD
+566 LSKKEHSSVTRSD
-579 EQRESVS
+579 EQRELIS
-586 MVPTSTETN
+586 MIPTSSETN

-605 KMFPKNRRTNGE
+605 KMFPKSGRMNGE

>member
-47 KIRQVEAEFDRR
+47 KIRQVETEFDRR

-83 FGFAQAGL
+83 FGFAQTGL
-91 FEPYVQGRLL
+91 FEPYVQGRMS

-116 KPHEPGQ
+116 KPHEPAQ
-123 RTVQWKEE
+123 RTVQWKDE

-137 SENGTSTCRDA
+137 SENGTTTRRDA
-148 ETGEDRAVR
+148 ETGDDCVVR
-157 SKEKGVESK
+157 SKEKGMESK

-184 EGKKK
+184 EDKKK
-189 LGLKIDRHGN
+189 LGLRIDRHGN
-199 VIVSSACCSKGVPFF
+199 VIVSSACCSRDVSLF
-214 KLATRIVEKMKKVSG
+214 KLASRIVEKMKQVSG
-229 EDYAKNEEEE
+229 EDYAENEGE

-244 GRESRNEEEDS
+244 GRESRDEEEDS
-255 VIEFRSEEIGVD
+255 VIEFRIKEIGVD

-274 TIDDDDEDTKNKTFD
+274 TIDDDDEDTKSKTLD
-289 GGKASIKKERESDA
+289 GGKASIKKERESDT

-322 IEENSERIEASV
+322 IEENSEGIEASV

-356 DIKQEPAEKGESDQK
+356 DIKEEPAEKGESDQK
-371 RSTTTAGVEPKEE
+371 RSTTTAGVEPKKE

-394 KAEPKDYVLVTEK
+394 KAKPKDYVLVTKK

-418 LGVTSSSKETADE
+418 LGVTSSSKETAVE
-431 KEDDRALKE
+431 KEDDRAFKE
-440 EPIAENVPIHQE
+440 EPIAENVPIHRE
-452 TANQTI
+452 TVNQTV

-480 AKPVNPNKQRKKLEC
+480 AKPVSRNKQRKKLEC
-495 VSNKNEIDSESQKKD
+495 VSNKNEIDSESQKKN
-510 RKRNNIQIVSMMTRV
+510 RKRKNIQIVSTMTSV
-525 KYNRQFVDFWGSND
+525 KYNKQFVDFWGWND
-539 ANERQIERDFS
+539 ANERRIERDFS
-550 KSVDKENEN
+550 ESVDKGNEN
-559 DEDDTCL
+559 DEDDRCVL
-566 LSKKEHSSMTRSD
+566 PKKEHSSMRRSD
-579 EQRESVS
+579 EQRELVS

-605 KMFPKNRRTNGE
+605 KMFPKSLRMNGE

>member
-47 KIRQVEAEFDRR
+47 KIRQVETEFDRR

-91 FEPYVQGRLL
+91 FEPYVQARMS
-101 DSPDPFARNPRRLAL
+101 DSPDPFARNPRWLAL

-137 SENGTSTCRDA
+137 SENGTTTCRDA
-148 ETGEDRAVR
+148 ETGEDCVAR

-189 LGLKIDRHGN
+189 LGLRIDRHGN
-199 VIVSSACCSKGVPFF
+199 VIVSSACCSEGVPLF
-214 KLATRIVEKMKKVSG
+214 KLASRIVEKMKQ
-229 EDYAKNEEEE
+229 KNEGEGV
-239 EAKGE
+239 KGE
-244 GRESRNEEEDS
+244 GRESRDEEEDS
-255 VIEFRSEEIGVD
+255 VIEFRIKEIGVD

-274 TIDDDDEDTKNKTFD
+274 TIDDDDEDTKSKTFD
-289 GGKASIKKERESDA
+289 GGKASIKKERESDT

-322 IEENSERIEASV
+322 IEENSEGIEASV

-356 DIKQEPAEKGESDQK
+356 DIKEEPAEKGESDQK
-371 RSTTTAGVEPKEE
+371 RSTTTAGVEPKKET
-384 AVVWESDAKV
+384 VVWESDAKV
-394 KAEPKDYVLVTEK
+394 KAKAKDYVLVTEK

-418 LGVTSSSKETADE
+418 LGVTSSSKETAADE
-431 KEDDRALKE
+431 KEDGRALKE
-440 EPIAENVPIHQE
+440 EPIVENAPIHQE
-452 TANQTI
+452 TVNQTV

-480 AKPVNPNKQRKKLEC
+480 AKPVSPNKQRKELEC

-510 RKRNNIQIVSMMTRV
+510 RKRKNIQIVSMMTRV
-525 KYNRQFVDFWGSND
+525 KYNKQFVDFWGWKN
-539 ANERQIERDFS
+539 ANERQIERDSS

-559 DEDDTCL
+559 DEDDRCL
-566 LSKKEHSSMTRSD
+566 LSKKEHSSVTRSD
-579 EQRESVS
+579 EQRELIS
-586 MVPTSTETN
+586 MISTSSETN

-605 KMFPKNRRTNGE
+605 KMFPKSGRMNGE

>member
-47 KIRQVEAEFDRR
+47 KIRQVETEFDRR

-91 FEPYVQGRLL
+91 FEPYVQARMS

-137 SENGTSTCRDA
+137 SENGTTTCRDA
-148 ETGEDRAVR
+148 ETGEDCVAR

-189 LGLKIDRHGN
+189 LGLRIDRHGN
-199 VIVSSACCSKGVPFF
+199 VIVSSACCSEGVPLF
-214 KLATRIVEKMKKVSG
+214 KLASRIVEKMKQ
-229 EDYAKNEEEE
+229 KNEGEGV
-239 EAKGE
+239 KGE
-244 GRESRNEEEDS
+244 GRESRDEEEDS
-255 VIEFRSEEIGVD
+255 VIEFRIKEIGVD

-274 TIDDDDEDTKNKTFD
+274 TIDDDDEDTKSKTFD
-289 GGKASIKKERESDA
+289 GGKASIKKERESDT

-322 IEENSERIEASV
+322 IEENSEGIEASV

-356 DIKQEPAEKGESDQK
+356 DIKEEPAEKGESDQK
-371 RSTTTAGVEPKEE
+371 RSTTTAGVEPKKET
-384 AVVWESDAKV
+384 VVWESDAKV
-394 KAEPKDYVLVTEK
+394 KAKAKDYVLVTEK

-418 LGVTSSSKETADE
+418 LGVTSSSKETADDE

-440 EPIAENVPIHQE
+440 EPIVENAPIHQE
-452 TANQTI
+452 TVNQTV

-480 AKPVNPNKQRKKLEC
+480 AKPVSPNKQRKELEC

-510 RKRNNIQIVSMMTRV
+510 RKRKNIQIVSMMTRV
-525 KYNRQFVDFWGSND
+525 KYNKQFVDFWGWKN
-539 ANERQIERDFS
+539 ANERQIERDSS

-559 DEDDTCL
+559 DEDDRCL
-566 LSKKEHSSMTRSD
+566 LSKKEHSSVTRSD
-579 EQRESVS
+579 EQRELIS
-586 MVPTSTETN
+586 MIPTSSETN

-605 KMFPKNRRTNGE
+605 KMFPKSGRMNGE

>member
-47 KIRQVEAEFDRR
+47 KIRQVETEFDRR

-91 FEPYVQGRLL
+91 FEPYVQARMS

-137 SENGTSTCRDA
+137 SENGTTTCRDA
-148 ETGEDRAVR
+148 ETGEDCVAR

-189 LGLKIDRHGN
+189 LGLRIDRHGN
-199 VIVSSACCSKGVPFF
+199 VIVSSACCSEGVPLF
-214 KLATRIVEKMKKVSG
+214 KLASRIVEKMKQ
-229 EDYAKNEEEE
+229 KNEGEGV
-239 EAKGE
+239 KGE
-244 GRESRNEEEDS
+244 GRESRDEEEDS
-255 VIEFRSEEIGVD
+255 VIEFRIKEIGVD

-274 TIDDDDEDTKNKTFD
+274 TIDDDDEDTKSKTFD
-289 GGKASIKKERESDA
+289 GGKASIKKERESDT

-322 IEENSERIEASV
+322 IEENSEGIEASV

-356 DIKQEPAEKGESDQK
+356 DIKEEPAEKGESDQK
-371 RSTTTAGVEPKEE
+371 RSTTTAGVEPKKET
-384 AVVWESDAKV
+384 VVWESDAKV
-394 KAEPKDYVLVTEK
+394 KAKAKDYVLVTEK

-418 LGVTSSSKETADE
+418 LGVTSSSKETADDE

-440 EPIAENVPIHQE
+440 EPIVENAPMHQE
-452 TANQTI
+452 TVNQTV

-480 AKPVNPNKQRKKLEC
+480 AKPVSPNKQRKELEC

-510 RKRNNIQIVSMMTRV
+510 RKRKNIQIVSMMTRV
-525 KYNRQFVDFWGSND
+525 KYNKQFVDFLGWKN
-539 ANERQIERDFS
+539 ANERQIERDSS

-559 DEDDTCL
+559 DEDDRCL
-566 LSKKEHSSMTRSD
+566 LSKKEHSSVTRSD
-579 EQRESVS
+579 EQRELVS
-586 MVPTSTETN
+586 MIPTSSETN

-605 KMFPKNRRTNGE
+605 KMFPKSGRMNGE